1 MKNTDKVEA
10 PHKKFDELIGQLSQD
25 EITKLEKDIECGGW
39 MLRNLI
45 SEHKKRKEHQDRIC
59 AMCGLELKNTKD
71 FLTLQFGSLVRMQA
85 HFCAADCLLYFLE
98 KRTNLNLNIK
108 K

>member
-1 MKNTDKVEA
+1 MKNQDKVET
-10 PHKKFDELIGQLSQD
+10 PNKKFDELIGQLSQD
-25 EITKLEKDIECGGW
+25 EITKLEEDIKYGGW

-45 SEHKKRKEHQDRIC
+45 SEHKKRKEHQNRIC
-59 AMCGLELKNTKD
+59 AMCGLELKNTND
-71 FLTLQFGSLVRMQA
+71 FLTLQFGSLELRKQA

-98 KRTNLNLNIK
+98 KVRNLNIK